1 MNFLKLIKHFTK
13 FELFLWIFSLIS
25 ILVVS
30 ILSKSNFLNILSS
43 LIGVTS
49 LIFIAKGYPFGQF
62 LVCIFAIL
70 YGIISLS
77 FSYYGEMITYVFMS
91 LPIAFVTGISW
102 LKHPFK
108 KGESEV
114 KVEKIAFKKFILLFF
129 ISLVVTFIFYFILK
143 YFNTPNL
150 IFSTISIFT
159 SFFACM
165 LLLNRSQL
173 FSILYACND
182 IILIIL
188 WSLASRENITYLPT
202 VICFCVF
209 LINDLYGFYNWG
221 KIKRKQNNVKF

>member
-1 MNFLKLIKHFTK
+1 
-13 FELFLWIFSLIS
+13 
-25 ILVVS
+25 
-30 ILSKSNFLNILSS
+30 
-43 LIGVTS
+43 
-49 LIFIAKGYPFGQF
+49 
-62 LVCIFAIL
+62 
-70 YGIISLS
+70 
-77 FSYYGEMITYVFMS
+77 MITYVFMS

-102 LKHPFK
+102 FKHPFK

-221 KIKRKQNNVKF
+221 KIKRKQNKVKF